1 MGLPWGDVRFLF
13 VAECRVVFL
22 GMQEFFLLW
31 SRCGGIVVDIGYTS
45 PAGGL
50 VDPSKN
56 LEPQMNADERK

>member
-22 GMQEFFLLW
+22 GMQEFFLFRT
-31 SRCGGIVVDIGYTS
+31 RCGGSAVDAAYTS
-45 PAGGL
+45 PVGGL
-50 VDPSKN
+50 VDPSNN